1 MGKEQSFQQMVLR
14 KLDIYK
20 QKDEVGS
27 LPNNIYNNWLKI
39 DQRSKLRLK
48 TIKFVQDNIVQNF
61 MTLDLV
67 TISWTRH

>member
-20 QKDEVGS
+20 QKDEAGS

>member
-1 MGKEQSFQQMVLR
+1 MGKEQPFQQMVLR

-20 QKDEVGS
+20 QKDEAGS